1 MRDSSD
7 TPTTEP
13 DPLIGRQIHH
23 LQIVERIG
31 QGGMG
36 AVYKAEHVLLNELRA
51 LKVLRT
57 ELFGSVPNAVERF
70 EREARIAVKLRHPN
84 LVLLYDFFVEED
96 HHFLVMEYVMGT
108 SLAAFL
114 REHGALSVEGT
125 CRIGIQCCAGLAHA
139 HEMGI
144 IHRDL
149 SPENVM
155 LASSESGMSV
165 KIIDFGVARAAFGP
179 RGQTLVRAE
188 RTLTGANEFIG
199 KPAYASPEQAGALRR
214 GEVLDHRS
222 DIYTLGLILFEM
234 ATGQPPFH
242 ADSPFDY
249 LSHHAHDTPP
259 RPTELAPDL
268 AIPVDL
274 ERVILRCL
282 EKDRDR
288 RYATARELS
297 AALEWAWRARDARAA
312 PLPAPKRARARGAA
326 RRRNRVAPI
335 AVGVAGAAIGIG
347 AGFWWLGREAPRE
360 EIAAPEP
367 FAESEPI
374 AAPVEGVEAPPIVP
388 EPAPEPAP
396 APITVAPEPTPEPTP
411 EPLAAAAKPEPIPA
425 EPPAAKP
432 EPRAPMPAPIEA
444 KPAPAPAP
452 KPEPAAPKP
461 TPKPAPAKPRVV
473 AFVNEG
479 EMQRAFD
486 AALEFERTHAKA
498 EAIENWKEFRG
509 RSPSREL
516 DEKAKRRITELTLGS
531 LPGL

>member
-7 TPTTEP
+7 TPTVKL
-13 DPLIGRQIHH
+13 DPLIGRQIRD
-23 LQIVERIG
+23 LRIVERIG

-36 AVYKAEHVLLNELRA
+36 AVYKAEHVLLGELRA
-51 LKVLRT
+51 LKVMRT

-84 LVLLYDFFVEED
+84 LVLLYDFFVEDD
-96 HHFLVMEYVMGT
+96 HHFLVMEYVTGT

-125 CRIGIQCCAGLAHA
+125 CRIGVQCCAGLAHA

-144 IHRDL
+144 VHRDL
-149 SPENVM
+149 SPENLM
-155 LASSESGMSV
+155 LASSESGLSV

-179 RGQTLVRAE
+179 RGQILRTPD

-199 KPAYASPEQAGALRR
+199 KPAYASPEQAGALRH

-222 DIYTLGLILFEM
+222 DLYTLGLILFEM
-234 ATGQPPFH
+234 ATGQLPFQ

-249 LSHHAHDTPP
+249 LSHHVHDAPP

-268 AIPVDL
+268 AIPAEL

-282 EKDRDR
+282 EKDRGR

-297 AALEWAWRARDARAA
+297 AALEWAWRASEARAA
-312 PLPAPKRARARGAA
+312 APPAPKRARSTSSSALRSARSSAP
-326 RRRNRVAPI
+326 RRRRLAPI
-335 AVGVAGAAIGIG
+335 AAGVAIAALAAGGGAL
-347 AGFWWLGREAPRE
+347 WWQGREEPRE

-367 FAESEPI
+367 IEESEPI
-374 AAPVEGVEAPPIVP
+374 AAPVEELEAPPIVP

-396 APITVAPEPTPEPTP
+396 APTAVAPEPTPEPTP
-411 EPLAAAAKPEPIPA
+411 EPLAA
-425 EPPAAKP
+425 
-432 EPRAPMPAPIEA
+432 
-444 KPAPAPAP
+444 KPAPPAPTPAP
-452 KPEPAAPKP
+452 KAEPAAPKP
-461 TPKPAPAKPRVV
+461 TPKLAPAKPRVV
-473 AFVNEG
+473 AFANEG

-486 AALEFERTHAKA
+486 AAFEFERTHAKA
-498 EAIENWKEFRG
+498 EAIENWKRFRG

>member
-13 DPLIGRQIHH
+13 DPLIGRRVRD
-23 LQIVERIG
+23 LRIVERIG

-36 AVYKAEHVLLNELRA
+36 AVYKAEHVLLHEPRA
-51 LKVLRT
+51 LKVLRA
-57 ELFGSVPNAVERF
+57 ELFRSMPNAVERF
-70 EREARIAVKLRHPN
+70 EREARIAVRLRHPN
-84 LVLLYDFFVEED
+84 LVLLYDFFVEDD
-96 HHFLVMEYVMGT
+96 HHFLVMEYVAGT

-155 LASSESGMSV
+155 LAAGESGMSV

-179 RGQTLVRAE
+179 RGQSLVRVGDS
-188 RTLTGANEFIG
+188 TLTGAHEFIG

-214 GEVLDHRS
+214 GEALDHRS
-222 DIYTLGLILFEM
+222 DIYTLGVILFEM
-234 ATGQPPFH
+234 ATGRPPFS

-249 LSHHAHDTPP
+249 LSKHAHETPP
-259 RPTELAPDL
+259 RPTEIAPDL
-268 AIPVDL
+268 GVPPDL

-282 EKDRDR
+282 EKERDR

-297 AALEWAWRARDARAA
+297 AALEWAWRANDARAA
-312 PLPAPKRARARGAA
+312 PAPVHKRARARAAA
-326 RRRNRVAPI
+326 RRRNRI
-335 AVGVAGAAIGIG
+335 ASTAAGVAIAAIAAGTG
-347 AGFWWLGREAPRE
+347 ALWWLGRDAQQE
-360 EIAAPEP
+360 ELTSP
-367 FAESEPI
+367 EPI
-374 AAPVEGVEAPPIVP
+374 ADPVEEFEAPLIVP
-388 EPAPEPAP
+388 KPAPEPAP
-396 APITVAPEPTPEPTP
+396 MPPAVTEPEPVLPEPPAVKPAPVRP
-411 EPLAAAAKPEPIPA
+411 EPEPIESQA
-425 EPPAAKP
+425 
-432 EPRAPMPAPIEA
+432 
-444 KPAPAPAP
+444 APAPS
-452 KPEPAAPKP
+452 
-461 TPKPAPAKPRVV
+461 PKPAPAKPRVV
-473 AFVNEG
+473 AFANED

-486 AALEFERTHAKA
+486 AAVEFESAHGTD
-498 EAIENWKEFRG
+498 EAIAHWKEFRG

>member
-13 DPLIGRQIHH
+13 DPLIGREIRH
-23 LQIVERIG
+23 LRIVERIG

-36 AVYKAEHVLLNELRA
+36 AVYKAEHALLHEPRA

-125 CRIGIQCCAGLAHA
+125 CRIGIQCCAGLSHA

-199 KPAYASPEQAGALRR
+199 KPAYASPEQAGALPR

-234 ATGQPPFH
+234 ATGQPPFS
-242 ADSPFDY
+242 ADTPFDY
-249 LSHHAHDTPP
+249 LSQHVHEPPP

-268 AIPVDL
+268 GIPIDL

-282 EKDRDR
+282 EKERDR

-297 AALEWAWRARDARAA
+297 AALEWAWRASAARAA
-312 PLPAPKRARARGAA
+312 PATVSRG
-326 RRRNRVAPI
+326 
-335 AVGVAGAAIGIG
+335 
-347 AGFWWLGREAPRE
+347 
-360 EIAAPEP
+360 
-367 FAESEPI
+367 
-374 AAPVEGVEAPPIVP
+374 
-388 EPAPEPAP
+388 
-396 APITVAPEPTPEPTP
+396 
-411 EPLAAAAKPEPIPA
+411 
-425 EPPAAKP
+425 
-432 EPRAPMPAPIEA
+432 
-444 KPAPAPAP
+444 
-452 KPEPAAPKP
+452 
-461 TPKPAPAKPRVV
+461 
-473 AFVNEG
+473 
-479 EMQRAFD
+479 
-486 AALEFERTHAKA
+486 
-498 EAIENWKEFRG
+498 
-509 RSPSREL
+509 
-516 DEKAKRRITELTLGS
+516 
-531 LPGL
+531 